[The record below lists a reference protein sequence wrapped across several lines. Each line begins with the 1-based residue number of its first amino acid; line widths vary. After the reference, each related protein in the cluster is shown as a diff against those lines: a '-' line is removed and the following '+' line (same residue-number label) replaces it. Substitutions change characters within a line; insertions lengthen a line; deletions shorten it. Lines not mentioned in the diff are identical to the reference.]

1 MAEDCEAEQL
11 REEIARLAQQVLD
24 LSKELSVYKP
34 TLLSLAFLF
43 LSIALWLAVLLTTG
57 KRRDKI
63 RRLMRRE
70 RFADETADVESTQ
83 AGSQDSVFSH
93 GENEREEAD
102 KRVSPPSLVFEPP
115 PEEGGQQHQQQE
127 GVRLPKTSL
136 PARMSDLYQSYP
148 EDTEEMVMEVPDIVF
163 TRASSLASGGRTPR
177 RGSLN
182 P

>member
-1 MAEDCEAEQL
+1 MSECEADQL
-11 REEIARLAQQVLD
+11 REEVARLAQQVLD
-24 LSKELSVYKP
+24 LNKELSVYKP

-43 LSIALWLAVLLTTG
+43 ACIALWLAVLLTTG

-70 RFADETADVESTQ
+70 RFADEAADVESTE
-83 AGSQDSVFSH
+83 AGSQDSDFSNR
-93 GENEREEAD
+93 ENETGEGKKAL
-102 KRVSPPSLVFEPP
+102 PPSLVFEPP
-115 PEEGGQQHQQQE
+115 PVEGQQQQQE
-127 GVRLPKTSL
+127 ASRMPKTSL

-148 EDTEEMVMEVPDIVF
+148 EDTEEMVTVPDIVF

-182 P
+182 S

>member
-1 MAEDCEAEQL
+1 MADCEADQL
-11 REEIARLAQQVLD
+11 REEVARLAQQVLD

-43 LSIALWLAVLLTTG
+43 ACIGLWLAVLLATG

-70 RFADETADVESTQ
+70 RFANEAADVESTE

-93 GENEREEAD
+93 GEDETGEGKKAL
-102 KRVSPPSLVFEPP
+102 PPSLVFEPP
-115 PEEGGQQHQQQE
+115 PEEEGQQQE
-127 GVRLPKTSL
+127 AARMPKMSL

-148 EDTEEMVMEVPDIVF
+148 EDTEEMVAVPDIVF

-182 P
+182 H